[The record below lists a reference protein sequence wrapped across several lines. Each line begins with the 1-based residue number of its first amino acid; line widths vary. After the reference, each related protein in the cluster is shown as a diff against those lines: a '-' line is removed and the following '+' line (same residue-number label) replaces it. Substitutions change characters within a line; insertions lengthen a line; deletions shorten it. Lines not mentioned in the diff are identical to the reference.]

1 MAKKTPTPIRKTV
14 SFKYRNFKCYEHI
27 KDIDN
32 FSEYVC
38 RLIEL
43 DMVYDLLNRGLPN
56 IDAIETKHRPVSA
69 EPKEQPKAEPK
80 EENVDSLLGF

>member
-1 MAKKTPTPIRKTV
+1 MAKQTPKPIRKTV

-43 DMVYDLLNRGLPN
+43 DMMYDLLNRGKLEPPKML
-56 IDAIETKHRPVSA
+56 IPEQEPVQET
-69 EPKEQPKAEPK
+69 EPEQET
-80 EENVDSLLGF
+80 EFFDTDDFLNF

>member
-1 MAKKTPTPIRKTV
+1 MAKQTPKPIRKSV
-14 SFKYRNFKCYEHI
+14 SFKYRNFDCYEHI

-43 DMVYDLLNRGLPN
+43 DMAYDLLNRNKLEILKKVNSEDEPKSEPE
-56 IDAIETKHRPVSA
+56 IDA
-69 EPKEQPKAEPK
+69 
-80 EENVDSLLGF
+80 NDLLNF

>member
-1 MAKKTPTPIRKTV
+1 MAKQTPKPIRKSV
-14 SFKYRNFKCYEHI
+14 SFKYRNFDCYEHI

-43 DMVYDLLNRGLPN
+43 DMAYDLLNRNKLEILKKVNSEDEPKPEPKSE
-56 IDAIETKHRPVSA
+56 IDA
-69 EPKEQPKAEPK
+69 
-80 EENVDSLLGF
+80 DDLLNF